1 MKKMIIACLVT
12 VLSITNIYAGWSE
25 TFETAAEPS
34 AALTLES
41 DMTWNWWGWGVAS
54 VADGYLTLV
63 GAEDPFGNTTSWLQ
77 IDQSTD
83 PEAEITPSAAEIYV
97 KLRWMT
103 TGTPSQNDQFHV
115 CVKVDPEFLSNLAVH
130 TVASTAGGAI
140 GDFWFQTNVSNVV
153 PNAAVTYGAWHWQ
166 KIVVVD
172 QNVSITAWADGEA
185 MPDTATYSYEAL
197 TTTEA
202 PTFILVGVTDDDSSS
217 VQIDEI
223 WYNER
228 PDGLTISDE
237 APIATRFV
245 LGQNYPNPFNP
256 TTNIRFNIP
265 ETASTKLT
273 VFNVMG
279 EEVATL
285 VNGVMQAGGHTVSW
299 NASNMP
305 TGVYFYQLESANFS
319 QTKKLLLVK

>member
-12 VLSITNIYAGWSE
+12 VLSISNIYAGWSE

-34 AALTLES
+34 AALTLQS

-54 VADGYLTLV
+54 VADGYITLV
-63 GAEDPFGNTTSWLQ
+63 GALDPFENNTSWLQ
-77 IDQSTD
+77 IDQSID
-83 PEAEITPSAAEIYV
+83 ANAEVTPSAAEIYV
-97 KLRWMT
+97 KVRFMT
-103 TGTPSQNDQFHV
+103 EGTPSTGDQFHV
-115 CVKVDPEFLSNLAVH
+115 CVKVDPAFLTNLAVH
-130 TVASTAGGAI
+130 TVVSAPGQI
-140 GDFWFQTNVSNVV
+140 GDFWFQTNESNGV
-153 PNAAVTYGAWHWQ
+153 PSAAVAYDTWHWQ
-166 KIVVVD
+166 KIVVD
-172 QNVSITAWADGEA
+172 GNSVSVTAWADGEA

-217 VQIDEI
+217 VQVGGV
-223 WYNER
+223 WYNET
-228 PDGLTISDE
+228 PAGLEISDE
-237 APIATRFV
+237 APIATRFE

-256 TTNIRFNIP
+256 TTHIRFNIP
-265 ETASTKLT
+265 ETANTKLT

-285 VNGVMQAGGHTVSW
+285 VNSVMQAGGHTVSW
-299 NASNMP
+299 NASSMP

>member
-12 VLSITNIYAGWSE
+12 VLSISNIYAGWSE

-54 VADGYLTLV
+54 VADGYITLV
-63 GAEDPFGNTTSWLQ
+63 GAEDPFGNNTSWLQ
-77 IDQSTD
+77 IDQSID
-83 PEAEITPSAAEIYV
+83 ANAEVTPSAAEIYV
-97 KLRWMT
+97 KVRFMT
-103 TGTPSQNDQFHV
+103 EGTPTTNDQFHV
-115 CVKVDPEFLSNLAVH
+115 CVKVDPAFLTNLAVH
-130 TVASTAGGAI
+130 TVVSAPGQI
-140 GDFWFQTNVSNVV
+140 GDFWFQTNESNGV
-153 PNAAVTYGAWHWQ
+153 PSAAVAYDTWHWQ
-166 KIVVVD
+166 KIVVD
-172 QNVSITAWADGEA
+172 GNSVSVTAWADGEA

-217 VQIDEI
+217 VQVGGV
-223 WYNER
+223 WYNET
-228 PDGLTISDE
+228 PAGLEISDE
-237 APIATRFV
+237 APIATRFE

-256 TTNIRFNIP
+256 TTHIRFNIP
-265 ETASTKLT
+265 ETANTKLT

-279 EEVATL
+279 EKVATL
-285 VNGVMQAGGHTVSW
+285 VNSVMQAGGHTVSW
-299 NASNMP
+299 NASSMP

>member
-1 MKKMIIACLVT
+1 MKKTIIACLILVFST
-12 VLSITNIYAGWSE
+12 SNIKAGWAE

-34 AALTLES
+34 AALSLES
-41 DMTWNWWGWGVAS
+41 DMTWSWWGWGVAS

-77 IDQSTD
+77 IDQSID
-83 PEAEITPSAAEIYV
+83 AEAEITPSATEIYV
-97 KLRWMT
+97 KARFMT
-103 TGTPSQNDQFHV
+103 NGTPSTGDQLHV
-115 CVKVDPEFLSNLAVH
+115 CVKIDPEFITNIAVH
-130 TVASTAGGAI
+130 TVVSSPGQI
-140 GDFWFQTNVSNVV
+140 GDFWFQENVSNGVAS
-153 PNAAVTYGAWHWQ
+153 AAVAYGTWHWQ
-166 KIVVVD
+166 KIVVD
-172 QNVSITAWADGEA
+172 GQNISVTAWADGEA
-185 MPDTATYSYEAL
+185 MPDAATYSYEAL

-202 PTFILVGVTDDDSSS
+202 PSFILVGVTDDDSSS
-217 VQIDEI
+217 VQVDEI

-228 PDGLTISDE
+228 PAGLGISDE
-237 APIATRFV
+237 APIASRYE

-256 TTNIRFNIP
+256 TTHIRFNIP
-265 ETASTKLT
+265 ETANAKLT

-299 NASNMP
+299 NAASMP
-305 TGVYFYQLESANFS
+305 TGVYFYQLESGNFS

>member
-1 MKKMIIACLVT
+1 MKKTIIACLILVFST
-12 VLSITNIYAGWSE
+12 SNIKAGWAE

-34 AALTLES
+34 AALSLES
-41 DMTWNWWGWGVAS
+41 DMTWSWWGWGVAS

-77 IDQSTD
+77 IDQSID
-83 PEAEITPSAAEIYV
+83 AEAEITPSATEIYV
-97 KLRWMT
+97 KARFMT
-103 TGTPSQNDQFHV
+103 NGTPSTGDQLHV
-115 CVKVDPEFLSNLAVH
+115 CVKIDPEFLTNLAVH
-130 TVASTAGGAI
+130 TVVSSPGQI
-140 GDFWFQTNVSNVV
+140 GDFWFQENVSNGVAS
-153 PNAAVTYGAWHWQ
+153 AAVAYGTWHWQ
-166 KIVVVD
+166 KIVVD
-172 QNVSITAWADGEA
+172 GQNVSVTAWADGEA

-202 PTFILVGVTDDDSSS
+202 PSFILVGVTDDDSSS

-228 PDGLTISDE
+228 PAGLGISDE
-237 APIATRFV
+237 APIASRYE

-256 TTNIRFNIP
+256 TTHIRFNIP
-265 ETASTKLT
+265 ETANAKLT

-299 NASNMP
+299 NAASMP
-305 TGVYFYQLESANFS
+305 TGVYFYQLESGNFS

>member
-12 VLSITNIYAGWSE
+12 VLSISNIYAGWSE

-54 VADGYLTLV
+54 VADGYITLV
-63 GAEDPFGNTTSWLQ
+63 GAEDPFGNNTSWLQ
-77 IDQSTD
+77 IDQSID
-83 PEAEITPSAAEIYV
+83 ANAEVTPSAAEIYV
-97 KLRWMT
+97 KVRFMT
-103 TGTPSQNDQFHV
+103 EGMPSTGDQFHV
-115 CVKVDPEFLSNLAVH
+115 CVKVDPEFLTNLAVH
-130 TVASTAGGAI
+130 TVVSGPGQI
-140 GDFWFQTNVSNVV
+140 GDFWFQTNESNGVA
-153 PNAAVTYGAWHWQ
+153 NAAVAYDTWHWQ
-166 KIVVVD
+166 KIVVE
-172 QNVSITAWADGEA
+172 NNTVSVTAWADGEA
-185 MPDTATYSYEAL
+185 MPDTASYSYEAL

-217 VQIDEI
+217 VQVGGV
-223 WYNER
+223 WYNET
-228 PDGLTISDE
+228 PAGLEISDE
-237 APIATRFV
+237 APIATRFE

-256 TTNIRFNIP
+256 TTHIRFNIP
-265 ETASTKLT
+265 ETANTKLT

-279 EEVATL
+279 EKVATL
-285 VNGVMQAGGHTVSW
+285 VNSVMQAGGHTVSW
-299 NASNMP
+299 NASSMP